1 MVFKNREDA
10 GAQLAEKLGVYANR
24 KDVVVLGIPRGGVP
38 IAYKIAEA
46 LNVPL
51 DVLLSRKL
59 GVPGQEEL
67 AFGAIGAGGNTY
79 LDQPIVRAAGISSDE
94 IERIVRKEARKLQ
107 ENSILFRG
115 DKPPLMLQG
124 RTVLLVDDGIAT
136 GASMYA
142 SIVALRQMNPSKLI
156 VAVPVAPRDTCMW
169 LKEYVDELVCLYT
182 VSDFYAV
189 GQFYERFPQVTDDKV
204 LDLLSRAESFPVE
217 RAASVSEDYPRDEQ
231 EAGLVKRLRTG
242 SRREVS
248 IAADGVDLA
257 GTLVTPWNSKGII
270 LFVHGS
276 GSSRKSP
283 RNRHVAE
290 VLQDRGLATLLF
302 DLLTP
307 EEESIDLRSAELRF
321 DIGLLSRR
329 LLRVTQWVTQSAPT
343 RDLKI
348 GYFGASTGAAAALI
362 AAAQLGNLIGA
373 IVSRGG
379 RPDLAADALGNV
391 STPTLLLVGGR
402 DEVVLELNRQA
413 LAQLASKTKELRIIP
428 GATHLFEEPGA
439 LDQVAQAAADWF
451 TTWLTPDRNSNAAKA
466 AETAPG
472 ETVSVD
478 LGTGPDVETVRTQHK
493 KDAP

>member
-231 EAGLVKRLRTG
+231 EAGLVKLLRTG
-242 SRREVS
+242 SRREGS
-248 IAADGVDLA
+248 IAA
-257 GTLVTPWNSKGII
+257 
-270 LFVHGS
+270 
-276 GSSRKSP
+276 
-283 RNRHVAE
+283 
-290 VLQDRGLATLLF
+290 
-302 DLLTP
+302 
-307 EEESIDLRSAELRF
+307 
-321 DIGLLSRR
+321 
-329 LLRVTQWVTQSAPT
+329 
-343 RDLKI
+343 
-348 GYFGASTGAAAALI
+348 
-362 AAAQLGNLIGA
+362 
-373 IVSRGG
+373 
-379 RPDLAADALGNV
+379 
-391 STPTLLLVGGR
+391 
-402 DEVVLELNRQA
+402 
-413 LAQLASKTKELRIIP
+413 
-428 GATHLFEEPGA
+428 
-439 LDQVAQAAADWF
+439 
-451 TTWLTPDRNSNAAKA
+451 
-466 AETAPG
+466 
-472 ETVSVD
+472 
-478 LGTGPDVETVRTQHK
+478 
-493 KDAP
+493 